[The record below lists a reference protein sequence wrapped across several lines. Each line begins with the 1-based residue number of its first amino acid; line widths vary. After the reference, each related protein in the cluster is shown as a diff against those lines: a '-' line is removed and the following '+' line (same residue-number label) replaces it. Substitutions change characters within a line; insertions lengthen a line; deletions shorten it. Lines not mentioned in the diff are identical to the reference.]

1 MINFVCFAHFVVSN
15 LFFLLRNTRNARKK
29 LAVKIMNERIENLED
44 GSILIHFDLGEL
56 GTANAELGTK
66 ELEMLYCP
74 DSEFR
79 VPTSALCFYVKIF
92 SLGALC
98 VLAV

>member
-1 MINFVCFAHFVVSN
+1 M
-15 LFFLLRNTRNARKK
+15 
-29 LAVKIMNERIENLED
+29 
-44 GSILIHFDLGEL
+44 
-56 GTANAELGTK
+56 NAELGTK

>member
-1 MINFVCFAHFVVSN
+1 
-15 LFFLLRNTRNARKK
+15 
-29 LAVKIMNERIENLED
+29 MNQKPETMNYNIQYPDD
-44 GSILIHFDLGEL
+44 GSLLVHFNQGEV
-56 GTANAELGTK
+56 GTVNAELGTK